1 MDSTYLTQTTVE
13 FRGRKDAVM
22 TRAQTNS
29 FGDPHGRAHNSQ
41 FSKRM
46 ATQQMQSS
54 LPFGQNS
61 KTSKAQESER
71 LKSFNKTQFTWKQP
85 KYFGN

>member
-1 MDSTYLTQTTVE
+1 MDSTHLTQTTVE

-22 TRAQTNS
+22 TRHQTYS
-29 FGDPHGRAHNSQ
+29 FADPSSRVQQNQ

-46 ATQQMQSS
+46 AAQQMQSS
-54 LPFGQNS
+54 VPFGQNS
-61 KTSKAQESER
+61 KTSKAMESER